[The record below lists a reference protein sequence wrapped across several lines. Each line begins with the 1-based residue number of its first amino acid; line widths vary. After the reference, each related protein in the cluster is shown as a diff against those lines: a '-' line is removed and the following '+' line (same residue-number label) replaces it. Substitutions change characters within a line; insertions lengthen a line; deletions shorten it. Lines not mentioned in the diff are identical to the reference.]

1 MAQCYYYP
9 ILQIKKE
16 SQKDGK
22 TCLSHSDRSRILT
35 CVPSLKLMP
44 STEYSEVNVTSLDT

>member
-1 MAQCYYYP
+1 MAQSYYYP